1 MDYFTKAEL
10 KLCTSTWRSWKHNT
24 ELTHTHTLPHTPTPK
39 TPNQPAEYVQH
50 DSCPAFCA
58 LWLPPSSDKKEG
70 KWDRKRIKGPLVI
83 YNFLLILKKKKW
95 SKKNKNARHLGWCI
109 HQCLLH
115 WSLYITELK

>member
-10 KLCTSTWRSWKHNT
+10 KLCTSIWRSWKHNT
-24 ELTHTHTLPHTPTPK
+24 ELTHTHTHSHTPKKHTHPHQKHTPK

-70 KWDRKRIKGPLVI
+70 KGDRKRIKGPLVI
-83 YNFLLILKKKKW
+83 YNFLLILKKKNMK
-95 SKKNKNARHLGWCI
+95 
-109 HQCLLH
+109 
-115 WSLYITELK
+115 